1 MYNNNFD
8 GENNYRP
15 TYPYLYAQQ
24 TQPAPRKKTGS
35 KLLKALGCGLLALVF
50 TATVSVG
57 SIWGYVHFVEKDRLQ
72 GGSSLPS
79 GTQTSHTVTQTIYVQ
94 PELSGDGVL
103 TTAQV
108 YQKAQNWVVAI
119 KCQVIQTVSGSSYGD
134 AFGGM
139 FGGQDQSVVGTSTG
153 TGIVY
158 RQDGYIL
165 TNAHVVDGASQ
176 IEVTL
181 NNGQSYEATVVG
193 SDADIDLALLKID
206 TKGLEAAQF
215 GDSESLVV
223 GEEAI
228 VIGNPLGS
236 EFANTCTQG
245 IISYNGRAVEMED
258 NLIMDLV
265 QVDAAVSP
273 GNSGGPLL
281 NNRGQVV
288 GVISAKI
295 AEDDVEG
302 IGFAIPANTA
312 VRVAQDFLEYGYY
325 RSRPMIGMTVQT
337 VTQQQAQYYGMEAG
351 ITVTDVSKG
360 GAADLAGV
368 QVGDKILAINGQ
380 TAESAGQL
388 NYVKERSQVGDTIVL
403 TVERNGQKLDLE
415 LVLQPATQE
424 QTGTQPVQPESGS
437 QQGGQSQMPQ
447 NPQGGQSGQS
457 GQSGRLPL
465 PQNP

>member
-8 GENNYRP
+8 GENSYRP
-15 TYPYLYAQQ
+15 TYSYSYMQQ
-24 TQPAPRKKTGS
+24 PPVSPAPSKGKKV
-35 KLLKALGCGLLALVF
+35 LRALGCGLLALVF

-57 SIWGYVHFVEKDRLQ
+57 SILGYVHFTEKGQ
-72 GGSSLPS
+72 IQAPGQPGGS
-79 GTQTSHTVTQTIYVQ
+79 TQTTHTVTQTIYVQ
-94 PELSGDGVL
+94 PEVTDSGVL

-108 YQKAQNWVVAI
+108 YNKSVNWVASI
-119 KCQVIQTVSGSSYGD
+119 KCQVIQTVSGGQYGD
-134 AFGGM
+134 FFGGI
-139 FGGQDQSVVGTSTG
+139 FGGQDQSVVGESSG

-158 RQDGYIL
+158 REDGYIL
-165 TNAHVVDGASQ
+165 TNAHVVDNATE

-181 NNGQSYEATVVG
+181 NNGDSYEASVIG

-206 TKGLEAAQF
+206 AKGLEYAVF
-215 GDSESLVV
+215 GDSDSLVV
-223 GEEAI
+223 GEQAI
-228 VIGNPLGS
+228 VVGNPLGS
-236 EFANTCTQG
+236 EFANTCTEG
-245 IISYNGRAVEMED
+245 IISFNGRAVEMED
-258 NLIMDLV
+258 NLIMNLI

-295 AEDDVEG
+295 AEDNVEG

-312 VRVAQDFLEYGYY
+312 KQVAQDFLEYGYY

-337 VTQQQAQYYGMEAG
+337 VTKEQAAYYNMEAG
-351 ITVTDVSKG
+351 ITVTAVSEG

-368 QVGDKILAINGQ
+368 QVGDKILAINGEE
-380 TAESAGQL
+380 AESAGQL
-388 NYVKERSQVGDTIVL
+388 NYVKERSKVGDTITL
-403 TVERNGQKLDLE
+403 TVERDGKQLTLD

-424 QTGTQPVQPESGS
+424 TVDTEPVQPEQSQP
-437 QQGGQSQMPQ
+437 QQGGSSQ
-447 NPQGGQSGQS
+447 
-457 GQSGRLPL
+457 RLPL